1 MENGGLLCK
10 KDVIRD
16 KETEMEATGCQHS
29 RARRAFQALLHFLLA
44 AKEARMISPVSG
56 QFSTRHTLATSG
68 KYSDTHAFA
77 VFPFRIVQRLINEL
91 EAQGALPRSSSRVS
105 SLATC
110 CGQSSRPTLCE
121 KFIDGTRR
129 NIEKFIPAD
138 VAENPLPDSPT
149 EVITQNSHASA
160 LLAVTK
166 LGNKVP
172 VAIVEQPGSAT
183 RSKNGGEADNVQ
195 FYSQSTPTAR
205 ELVGHVR
212 FEQRPPP
219 WSWRAPNSTPR
230 PALPSER
237 AVKAARTS
245 KMQGRA
251 TPSIP
256 RPAKSMLS
264 AVRSRH
270 SSTPGHEALRQGI
283 EDELRLLESPTLD
296 VHVERRGPDHD
307 VRLPASLN
315 RIAMEQ
321 LSSAGSRAGFQAAQ
335 HRHLVEVDAFWHH
348 LVEALNR
355 LESFATNAPIKAV
368 QDLTL
373 VVAELFSKDLRASSK
388 LRHVR

>member
-1 MENGGLLCK
+1 MDVGGLLCK

-44 AKEARMISPVSG
+44 AK
-56 QFSTRHTLATSG
+56 
-68 KYSDTHAFA
+68 DFA
-77 VFPFRIVQRLINEL
+77 GVWPIFDAAHSCDFRKIVQRLINEL

-110 CGQSSRPTLCE
+110 CGQRFVELLWRLSAHALRE
-121 KFIDGTRR
+121 VHRR
-129 NIEKFIPAD
+129 NFPAD

-237 AVKAARTS
+237 AVQAARTS

-270 SSTPGHEALRQGI
+270 SSTPGHEALLRQGI

-296 VHVERRGPDHD
+296 MHVERRGPDQD